1 MDVQI
6 EVTTDMSEMEQQQY
20 CDRLVWADAQVTDQW
35 QAGCWCI
42 TLKTSALVLSFL
54 LPKSA
59 QPMSVAFEAR

>member
-6 EVTTDMSEMEQQQY
+6 EVTTEMSEIDQQQ
-20 CDRLVWADAQVTDQW
+20 CRDRLVWADAQVADQW

-54 LPKSA
+54 LPKST